1 MNKCVVNPS
10 FKKTIS
16 ILSKRWNGLIIYTM
30 LDGQQRF
37 HSIESSIGIS
47 GRVLSERLKELE
59 QLGIVKR
66 VIFPETS
73 VRIEYSLTEKG
84 LAFKPILN
92 EIEKWSNKWEST
104 EQTS

>member
-1 MNKCVVNPS
+1 MVNQV
-10 FKKTIS
+10 KKTIS

-73 VRIEYSLTEKG
+73 VRIEY
-84 LAFKPILN
+84 
-92 EIEKWSNKWEST
+92 
-104 EQTS
+104 

>member
-10 FKKTIS
+10 FKKAIS
-16 ILSKRWNGLIIYTM
+16 IMSKRWNGLIIYTI

-37 HSIESSIGIS
+37 NGIKSSIGIS
-47 GRVLSERLKELE
+47 GKILSERLKELE
-59 QLGIVKR
+59 LLGIIKR
-66 VIFPETS
+66 VIYLETP

-92 EIEKWSNKWEST
+92 EIEKWSNKWERT
-104 EQTS
+104 GQTS